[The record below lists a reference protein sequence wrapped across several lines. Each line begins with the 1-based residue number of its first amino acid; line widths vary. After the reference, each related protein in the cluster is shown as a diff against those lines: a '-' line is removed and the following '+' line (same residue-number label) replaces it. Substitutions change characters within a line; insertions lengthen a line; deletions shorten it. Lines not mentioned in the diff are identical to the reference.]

1 MICVGYFLTFA
12 ANVREKEI
20 GPIYK
25 QRGGVE
31 LRQGR
36 LAPPTMSVPSSLTG
50 DLKTCGLVR
59 PETPVAS
66 VLQQAGGKMQ
76 NKLFAG
82 ASFSFLLLDKPC
94 EECSRYISAE
104 VWKIIPAGSLCQLLA
119 KMPYLLHVSFLS
131 LL

>member
-12 ANVREKEI
+12 ANIGEKKKSVQFC
-20 GPIYK
+20 K
-25 QRGGVE
+25 QRGGLE

-36 LAPPTMSVPSSLTG
+36 LALPTLSVPSSLTG
-50 DLKTCGLVR
+50 DLKTRGLAR
-59 PETPVAS
+59 PEAPVAS

-76 NKLFAG
+76 NRLFAG
-82 ASFSFLLLDKPC
+82 ASLSFLLLDKPC
-94 EECSRYISAE
+94 VECSRYISAE

-119 KMPYLLHVSFLS
+119 KMPYLLHVSFC